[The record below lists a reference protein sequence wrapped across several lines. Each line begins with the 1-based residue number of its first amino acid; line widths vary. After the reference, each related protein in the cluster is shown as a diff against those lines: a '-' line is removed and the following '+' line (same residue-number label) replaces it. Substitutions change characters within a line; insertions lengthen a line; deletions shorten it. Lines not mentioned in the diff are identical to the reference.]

1 MSPVMVHRASNA
13 DAECSE
19 RTLAHPVDAAR
30 ALAPGIRDRAEHI
43 ERHRRLPAELVHA
56 FAEAG
61 LLRMCVPQAFG
72 GGEVDAATMVQA
84 IEEIAKADG
93 SAAWCVMIGATSGLV
108 SAYLP
113 EAGAR
118 DIYADPHHV
127 TGGVFAPHG
136 KATAVP
142 GGYRVSGRWPFASG
156 CEHCS
161 WLMGGCVVLDD
172 GRPRLLPNGQPD
184 SRLVLFPAADVEI
197 IDTWSVA
204 GLRGTGSHDIAVTE
218 LFVPDGRSVSLLTD
232 RPCQPGPLYSF
243 PVFGL
248 LALGIAGVALGVAR
262 SAIDELVQLAAAK
275 TPTGSRRR
283 LAERAMIQL
292 HVAEAEALL
301 RSARAFLFDAIGDA
315 WRAAQGTRTISVA
328 QRGLLRLAATHAV
341 TSAAKAVDLMYN
353 AGGGTSVYATSPLQ
367 RQFRDIHVVTQHM
380 MVAPPTYELS
390 GRLFLGMDTDTS
402 ML

>member
-1 MSPVMVHRASNA
+1 VQATPRQSQSAAAKAQPV
-13 DAECSE
+13 E
-19 RTLAHPVDAAR
+19 AAQ
-30 ALAPGIRDRAEHI
+30 ALSAGIRDRAEHI

-56 FAEAG
+56 LAEAG
-61 LLRMCVPQAFG
+61 LFRMCVPQAFG
-72 GGEVDAATMVQA
+72 GGEVVAATMVEA

-113 EAGAR
+113 EAVAR
-118 DIYADPHHV
+118 DIYAAPHHV

-136 KATAVP
+136 RATVVA

-156 CEHCS
+156 CEHCN
-161 WLMGGCVVLDD
+161 WLMGGCVILDD

-184 SRLVLFPAADVEI
+184 ARMTLFPAADVEI
-197 IDTWSVA
+197 IDTWTVA
-204 GLRGTGSHDIAVTE
+204 GLRGTGSHDIAVSE
-218 LFVPDGRSVSLLTD
+218 LFVPEGRSVSLLTD
-232 RPCQPGPLYSF
+232 RPCQPGPLYAF

-262 SAIDELVQLAAAK
+262 RAIDELVQLAAAK
-275 TPTGSRRR
+275 TPTGSRKR
-283 LAERAMIQL
+283 LGERAMIQL

-315 WRAAQGTRTISVA
+315 WRAARGAGTISVA
-328 QRGLLRLAATHAV
+328 QRSLLRLAATHAA
-341 TSAAKAVDLMYN
+341 TSAAKVVDLMYN

-380 MVAPPTYELS
+380 MVAPPTYELT
-390 GRLFLGMDTDTS
+390 GRLFLGIDTDTS

>member
-1 MSPVMVHRASNA
+1 
-13 DAECSE
+13 
-19 RTLAHPVDAAR
+19 
-30 ALAPGIRDRAEHI
+30 
-43 ERHRRLPAELVHA
+43 
-56 FAEAG
+56 
-61 LLRMCVPQAFG
+61 MCVPQAFG
-72 GGEVDAATMVQA
+72 GGEVVAATMVEA

-113 EAGAR
+113 EAVAR
-118 DIYADPHHV
+118 DIYAAPHHV

-136 KATAVP
+136 RATVVA

-156 CEHCS
+156 CEHCN
-161 WLMGGCVVLDD
+161 WLMGGCVILDD

-184 SRLVLFPAADVEI
+184 ARMTLFPAADVEI
-197 IDTWSVA
+197 IDTWTVA
-204 GLRGTGSHDIAVTE
+204 GLRGTGSHDIAVSE
-218 LFVPDGRSVSLLTD
+218 LFVPEGRSVSLLTD
-232 RPCQPGPLYSF
+232 RPCQPGPLYAF

-262 SAIDELVQLAAAK
+262 RAIDELVQLAAAK
-275 TPTGSRRR
+275 TPTGSRKR
-283 LAERAMIQL
+283 LGERAMIQL

-315 WRAAQGTRTISVA
+315 WRAARGAGTISVA
-328 QRGLLRLAATHAV
+328 QRSLLRLAATHAA
-341 TSAAKAVDLMYN
+341 TSAAKVVDLMYN

-380 MVAPPTYELS
+380 MVAPPTYELT
-390 GRLFLGMDTDTS
+390 GRLFLGIDTDTS